1 MNKLITLLL
10 LFVSLTASAQ
20 TSASNYIEKHKDD
33 AVKLMKDHG
42 VPASIIL
49 AVAMHESANGTSQ
62 IARYLN
68 NHFGMKGK
76 NNSTRIRSSYRGYES
91 VESSYQDFIRLLKDR
106 RQFSALFDKYSHY
119 DYKNWVWGIQ
129 RGGYAAS
136 RTWGSQVMATI
147 KKFKLYQYDDRPPTA
162 PEPVFSNPTSAS
174 QLKKSTASV
183 YKVKKG
189 DTLGAISK
197 RLGIPVKTLMKK
209 NSLRSSNLSI
219 GQKLKI

>member
-1 MNKLITLLL
+1 MKKLITLLL
-10 LFVSLTASAQ
+10 LFVSLTAAAQ
-20 TSASNYIEKHKDD
+20 TSANNYIEKYKED
-33 AVKLMKDHG
+33 AVKLMNLHG

-62 IARYLN
+62 IAKYLN

-76 NNSTRIRSSYRGYES
+76 NSSTKIRSSYRGYES
-91 VESSYQDFIRLLKDR
+91 VESSYEDFITMLKNR
-106 RQFSALFDKYSHY
+106 RQFNTLFDKYTHY

-147 KKFKLYQYDDRPPTA
+147 KKFKLYEYDNRPEAA
-162 PEPVFSNPTSAS
+162 PEPVFNSPVPAA
-174 QLKKSTASV
+174 KRTASV

-197 RLGIPVKTLMKK
+197 KTGVPVKSLMRK
-209 NSLRSSNLSI
+209 NSLKSTSLDI
-219 GQKLKI
+219 GQRLKI